1 MEKRPNQIDRL
12 SDVALFVR
20 VAERGNFSMAAK
32 DWHLSPSTVSKLVD
46 RLEGRLKVRLF
57 DRTPRAVTLTPAGR
71 IFYGK
76 ALALLEAAESAQS
89 AVMQEH
95 DDVRGMLRVHAPP
108 VFARHDLARLL
119 PDFLARHP
127 QVRVELFVGLDTPSL
142 MQQGLDVLIHSG
154 HLPDSSMVARQL
166 STVRWIVCASPAYL
180 ARHGTPRRPEDLLRH
195 NCLNFVGREAWNH
208 WQVGGPEMPREQLAI
223 GNVSASDGG
232 VLLEMARGGAGI
244 ARLGDFHVRADI
256 DSGRLVPLFL
266 SEAFEEVPVLAAYH
280 HRKHLSA
287 RIQAF
292 VDFMAEALE
301 ARNRDMDA
309 WLAALGGS
317 AGRSAPDAAT
327 RP

>member
-12 SDVALFVR
+12 GDVALFVR
-20 VAERGNFSMAAK
+20 VAERGNFSLAAK

-71 IFYGK
+71 IFYVK
-76 ALALLEAAESAQS
+76 ALALLEAAEGAQS

-95 DDVRGMLRVHAPP
+95 DDVRGKLRVHAPP
-108 VFARHDLARLL
+108 VFARHDLARLM
-119 PDFLARHP
+119 PRFLARYP
-127 QVRVELFVGLDTPSL
+127 EVRIELFVGLDTPSL
-142 MQQGLDVLIHSG
+142 TERGLDVLIHSG
-154 HLPDSSMVARQL
+154 DLPDSSMVARRV

-180 ARHGTPRRPEDLLRH
+180 AQHGTPRRPEDLLRH

-208 WQVGGPEMPREQLAI
+208 WQVGWPELPQEQLAI
-223 GNVSASDGG
+223 GNFSASDGG

-244 ARLGDFHVRADI
+244 ARLGDFHVRSDI
-256 DSGRLVPLFL
+256 DSCRLVPLFL
-266 SEAFEEVPVLAAYH
+266 SDAFEEEPVLAAYH

-292 VDFMAEALE
+292 VDFLADELQP
-301 ARNRDMDA
+301 RNQEMDH
-309 WLAALGGS
+309 WLAAL
-317 AGRSAPDAAT
+317 RAT
-327 RP
+327 AVRPTP